1 MGTGC
6 FAVFCLKRSEPA
18 ATGMQPCWL
27 TLQQHPGDSEEEMGK
42 VKKRRVKKKH
52 INLKDSTAI
61 ALFRQRTKNEERQ

>member
-1 MGTGC
+1 VFSQLTTIWAKNRPMGTGC

-42 VKKRRVKKKH
+42 VKKKE
-52 INLKDSTAI
+52 S
-61 ALFRQRTKNEERQ
+61 

>member
-42 VKKRRVKKKH
+42 VKKRRVKKKTYQFEGQQG
-52 INLKDSTAI
+52 NSSV
-61 ALFRQRTKNEERQ
+61 